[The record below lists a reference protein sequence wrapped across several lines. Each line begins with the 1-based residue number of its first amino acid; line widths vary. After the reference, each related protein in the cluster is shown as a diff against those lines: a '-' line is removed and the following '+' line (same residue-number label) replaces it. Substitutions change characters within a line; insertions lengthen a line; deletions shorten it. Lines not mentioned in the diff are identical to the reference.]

1 MIGFSLLYCG
11 VYSRFGLPLGAA
23 TCREDKNRKNVIAY
37 EFLYQRFLFVCF
49 SICNTLLWLSW
60 FSEMSFLIKVL
71 HGLQFCKLKWI
82 KIGFVR
88 EFHDTL
94 NPHLEIIGDT
104 LGYHRPISGITTLY
118 ASLLVCLWKLNWQQQ
133 FIKRVWLSAHS
144 LLTNLQGLGEPRK
157 TAFLLPWKLRPKGQS
172 WMHVHIC
179 V

>member
-1 MIGFSLLYCG
+1 MENIGFSLLCCLI
-11 VYSRFGLPLGAA
+11 YSRFGLPLGAA
-23 TCREDKNRKNVIAY
+23 TCREDKNRKNIIAD

-49 SICNTLLWLSW
+49 SICNTLLWLTW

-82 KIGFVR
+82 KISFVR

-94 NPHLEIIGDT
+94 NSHLEIIGDT

-133 FIKRVWLSAHS
+133 FIKKVWLSIHS
-144 LLTNLQGLGEPRK
+144 LLTNLQGLREPRK
-157 TAFLLPWKLRPKGQS
+157 TAFLLPRKLRPKGQS
-172 WMHVHIC
+172 
-179 V
+179 